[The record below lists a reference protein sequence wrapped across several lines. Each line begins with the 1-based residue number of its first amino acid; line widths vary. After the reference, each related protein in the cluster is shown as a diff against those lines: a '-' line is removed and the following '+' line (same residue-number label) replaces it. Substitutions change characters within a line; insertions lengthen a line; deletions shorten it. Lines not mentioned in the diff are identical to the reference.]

1 MTFLCRKKSGIW
13 YYRKTF
19 LLPSGKRKEIRQS
32 LRTSDFKQ
40 AQFLALQRY
49 FNTDSD
55 QEVVGV
61 ITGQKTGEHVATIT
75 QPKSN
80 RTPSLFLN
88 EAITQFLAEK
98 HRTGFWCAKEYRRG
112 EVMLQALGEQLGA
125 IAVSAVGRKDANQFK
140 QSLLTTDRSITTV
153 NNYLKRAATLFE
165 WLLHSGECSENPF
178 KGLQIK
184 QRRVLSQLRD
194 AFTVDD
200 KAAFLQFAQAQEEWG
215 KWILLLLRYTGAR
228 PSEICQLYKDDVDL
242 QACTISIHATRPDQ
256 TLKTPSSARILPI
269 HSKLLEAGFLNY
281 VNSCT
286 HLRLFPVLNNL
297 EKGGYSHT
305 FVTWFSKARTKASQ
319 LGKSLPELYGARHTA
334 ATEMKNAGIPNQ
346 FASAVL
352 GHSNNSITYDR
363 YGKGVDVH
371 HLRRAVE
378 AIGQTG
384 RDGQ

>member
-55 QEVVGV
+55 QEV
-61 ITGQKTGEHVATIT
+61 
-75 QPKSN
+75 
-80 RTPSLFLN
+80 
-88 EAITQFLAEK
+88 
-98 HRTGFWCAKEYRRG
+98 
-112 EVMLQALGEQLGA
+112 
-125 IAVSAVGRKDANQFK
+125 
-140 QSLLTTDRSITTV
+140 
-153 NNYLKRAATLFE
+153 
-165 WLLHSGECSENPF
+165 
-178 KGLQIK
+178 
-184 QRRVLSQLRD
+184 
-194 AFTVDD
+194 
-200 KAAFLQFAQAQEEWG
+200 
-215 KWILLLLRYTGAR
+215 
-228 PSEICQLYKDDVDL
+228 
-242 QACTISIHATRPDQ
+242 
-256 TLKTPSSARILPI
+256 
-269 HSKLLEAGFLNY
+269 
-281 VNSCT
+281 
-286 HLRLFPVLNNL
+286 
-297 EKGGYSHT
+297 GYSHT